1 MLNSIKFLVSNQNLV
16 VSVRKEDLEKT
27 ESTLINDSEWWAF
40 QNFCSDVFG
49 KNQSNDID
57 IIEEI
62 DFESSEL
69 ADMAFV
75 KFATFKFL
83 VTSYQTFKISRQIS
97 SLNQVA

>member
-1 MLNSIKFLVSNQNLV
+1 MLNSIKFLVSAQNLI

-27 ESTLINDSEWWAF
+27 ELTMINESDWWAF

-62 DFESSEL
+62 DFEHAEL

-75 KFATFKFL
+75 KFATYKFL
-83 VTSYQTFKISRQIS
+83 ISSYQTFKSTRQPA